1 MGAEGITF
9 GTDGWRA
16 LIDDGFD
23 DASVALVAAAIGTAF
38 ASDAPGGVVYVGY
51 DTRRDAGRYARLV
64 ASVLATF
71 DLDIRLSNRFVPTP
85 ALCMAVARDDDACGG
100 VMLTA
105 SHNPA
110 EYLGVKIRMNDGGAS
125 PVEFTDRIEVILA
138 GIAVS
143 PAPSDAFSEVDIA
156 QPYLDALLSGVDA
169 DAIGALGATVV
180 VDPLHGA
187 ACGYLSEAVSRL
199 GGGVLEL
206 HGSPDP
212 SFGGLHPEPIPPWTD
227 EAAKAVVA
235 SGADV
240 GFVTDGDA
248 DRLGAIDARG
258 RFVNPHTILALLI
271 AHLVEDRDRSGSVVR
286 TLSGS
291 ELVARQAKRFGLDL
305 VTTPIGF
312 KWIYERFIEG
322 GVMVGGEESGGIGI
336 PEHLRERD
344 GLYVSLL
351 LLEMMAMRK
360 KSLADLVDELQAD
373 LGPLVYSRRDL
384 RVAPEVMR
392 TFLSMLPAI
401 HLDEID
407 GRPVRSI
414 DRTDGVKFVRDD
426 ESWLLLRPSGT
437 EPLVRVYAEAP
448 TQGELERLLDA
459 GCLIAEGR
467 A

>member
-1 MGAEGITF
+1 MGVAGITF

-16 LIDDGFD
+16 LIDNGFD
-23 DASVALVAAAIGTAF
+23 DASAMRVAAAIGTVF
-38 ASDAPGGVVYVGY
+38 STDSPGAVVYVGY

-64 ASVLATF
+64 ASVLASY
-71 DLDIRLSNRFVPTP
+71 DLDVRLSDRFVPTP
-85 ALCMAVARDDDACGG
+85 ALCMAVAHDDGACGG

-110 EYLGVKIRMNDGGAS
+110 EYLGVKIRMSDGGAS
-125 PVEFTDRIEVILA
+125 PVEFTDRIEAILA
-138 GIAVS
+138 ELQS
-143 PAPSDAFSEVDIA
+143 PPETSDAFTEVDIA
-156 QPYLDALLSGVDA
+156 NPYLNALLSGVNG
-169 DAIGALGATVV
+169 DAIRSLGATVV

-187 ACGYLSEAVSRL
+187 ACGYLSEAISRL

-227 EAAKAVVA
+227 EAAKTVVA

-248 DRLGAIDARG
+248 DRLGAIDDRG

-271 AHLVEDRDRSGSVVR
+271 AHLVEDRGRAGSVVR

-291 ELVARQAKRFGLDL
+291 EIVARQAKRFGLDL

-312 KWIYERFIEG
+312 KWIYERFVDG

-344 GLYVSLL
+344 GLYISLL

-384 RVAPEVMR
+384 SVAPEVMR
-392 TFLSMLPAI
+392 AFLSMLPVI

-414 DRTDGVKFVRDD
+414 ERTDGVKFVRDD
-426 ESWLLLRPSGT
+426 DSWLLLRPSGT

-448 TQGELERLLDA
+448 TQDELERLLDT